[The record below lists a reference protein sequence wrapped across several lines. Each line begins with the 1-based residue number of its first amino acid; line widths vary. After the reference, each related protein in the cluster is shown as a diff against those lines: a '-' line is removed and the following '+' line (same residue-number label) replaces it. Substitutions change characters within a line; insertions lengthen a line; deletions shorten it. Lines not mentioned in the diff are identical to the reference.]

1 MTSAHVGGTVDPRFE
16 PVRDAFV
23 RNFDEHGEIGAAV
36 CIRVGGRVVA
46 DLWGGHADAAGRRRE
61 WTGDTLVNAFS
72 VGKGMVA
79 LLFAQLV
86 GDGAVNV
93 DSRVADVWPEF
104 AAAGK
109 QDVTIRQVLSHQA
122 GLPALRQRMQP
133 DSMLDWHTMT
143 AALAAEKPWWE
154 PGTRH
159 GYHVNTFGFLAGEV
173 IRRVTGR
180 SVGTV
185 LRERVAG
192 PLGAD
197 VHLGLAPEADDRV
210 ADFLWPFDPPP
221 EEEPPGLEGFEL
233 MRHNAYWNPSGLSG
247 AGVINTDAWRRAE
260 MPSTNLHASAR
271 GVATVYAA
279 LAAGGTLDGVRVVD
293 PAALAAATVEQVDG
307 DDLVL
312 GRPSRFALGFQL
324 TQPERPLGPNPG
336 AYGHFGAGGSLGF
349 CDPQAGVAFGYVM
362 NELGARWQNP
372 RNSALIDALYAS
384 LG

>member
-1 MTSAHVGGTVDPRFE
+1 MTSTRIGGTVDPRFE

-23 RNFDEHGEIGAAV
+23 RNFTEHGEIGAAV
-36 CIRVGGRVVA
+36 CIRIDGRVVV

-61 WTGDTLVNAFS
+61 WSGDTLVNTFS

-86 GDGAVNV
+86 GDGAVDV
-93 DSRVADVWPEF
+93 DTRVADIWAEF

-109 QDVTIRQVLSHQA
+109 QDVTIREVLSHQA
-122 GLPALRQRMQP
+122 GLPAFHRRMPP
-133 DSMLDWHTMT
+133 DSMLDWQAMT
-143 AALAAEKPWWE
+143 AALAAEAPWWE
-154 PGTRH
+154 PGTAH

-173 IRRVTGR
+173 LRRVTGR
-180 SVGTV
+180 SVGTL
-185 LRERVAG
+185 LRERVAA

-197 VHLGLAPEADDRV
+197 VHLGVPPSATDRI
-210 ADFLWPFDPPP
+210 ADFLWPFEAPP
-221 EEEPPGLEGFEL
+221 EEEPPGLFGLEL

-247 AGVINTDAWRRAE
+247 AGVVNTEAWRRAE
-260 MPSTNLHASAR
+260 LPSTNLHASAR

-279 LAAGGTLDGVRVVD
+279 LAAGGTLDGVQVVD
-293 PAALAAATVEQVDG
+293 PAALAASTVEQVEG

-349 CDPQAGVAFGYVM
+349 CDPQTGVGFGYVM

-372 RNSALIDALYAS
+372 RNSALVEALYAS

>member
-1 MTSAHVGGTVDPRFE
+1 MTSTHIGGTVDPRFE
-16 PVRDAFV
+16 PVRDAFG
-23 RNFDEHGEIGAAV
+23 RNFTEHGEIGAAV
-36 CIRVGGRVVA
+36 CIRVRGRVVV
-46 DLWGGHADAAGRRRE
+46 DLWGGHADAAGRRRD

-86 GDGAVNV
+86 GDGAVDV
-93 DSRVADVWPEF
+93 DTRVADVWPEF

-109 QDVTIRQVLSHQA
+109 QDVTIREVLSHQA
-122 GLPALRQRMQP
+122 GLPALRRRMPP
-133 DSMLDWHTMT
+133 DSMLDWRAMT
-143 AALAAEKPWWE
+143 AALAAEEPWWE
-154 PGTRH
+154 PGTAH

-173 IRRVTGR
+173 LRRVTGR
-180 SVGTV
+180 SVGTL

-197 VHLGLAPEADDRV
+197 LHLGVPPSVDGRI

-221 EEEPPGLEGFEL
+221 EEEPPGLVGLEL

-247 AGVINTDAWRRAE
+247 AGVINTEAWRRAE

-271 GVATVYAA
+271 GVAAVYAA
-279 LAAGGTLDGVRVVD
+279 LGAGGTLEETRVVD
-293 PAALAAATVEQVDG
+293 AAALAAATVEQVEG

-312 GRPSRFALGFQL
+312 GRPSRFSLGFQL

-349 CDPQAGVAFGYVM
+349 CDPQAGVGFGYVM